1 MSAFDT
7 AWMLL
12 KMPPLPRGAPIPGRV
27 GETGFASAGPKK
39 LTNRMSRHLGEGHDV
54 DQEALKQ
61 FLMEHGDNPEVMDML
76 AGRFGMEPGS
86 ISFPGSMMPRD
97 PHSSAPMPE
106 LPRGTPD
113 LSMMQP
119 DGARTPP
126 PQLTGSAPDANTVPP
141 APAGDVGVGPAPA
154 GDENAQ
160 MLLSQFSFEQLLNE
174 LMRRRGQE

>member
-1 MSAFDT
+1 MSAFNT
-7 AWMLL
+7 AWLVL
-12 KMPPLPRGAPIPGRV
+12 KMPPLPRGAPIPGRI
-27 GETGFASAGPKK
+27 GETEFPSAGPKK
-39 LTNRMSRHLGEGHDV
+39 LTNRMSRHLSEGHLDHMTPIDI

-76 AGRFGMEPGS
+76 ATRFGMEPGS

-113 LSMMQP
+113 L
-119 DGARTPP
+119 

-154 GDENAQ
+154 GDENAE